1 MEEVKTIFRGP
12 GEWRSQAAKLEAPTT
27 PPDDD
32 PGELAVSGVEE
43 FVRSHKA
50 QMARRRSAKSIG
62 ARDPSLRWPHL
73 YDILRSKGYDKEKAA
88 RISNSRL
95 RFRKKGRLHGL
106 PWQQADNP
114 GALKKVRQEQ
124 ERKKS
129 RTASA
134 LVAACYEKS
143 CAPPPTGAGGSNP
156 GKSKGWTKAS
166 WGGQWDKGDYTIT
179 HASGIGLGPSYS
191 VFHKGKEKNDE
202 YRAMV
207 GGRPAKNL
215 GSPSKLEEA
224 KQLADAH
231 AAAG

>member
-32 PGELAVSGVEE
+32 PGELAVEE

-114 GALKKVRQEQ
+114 SALKKVREEQ
-124 ERKKS
+124 ESKRKKS
-129 RTASA
+129 RAASA
-134 LVAACYEKS
+134 LVASVYA
-143 CAPPPTGAGGSNP
+143 
-156 GKSKGWTKAS
+156 KA
-166 WGGQWDKGDYTIT
+166 
-179 HASGIGLGPSYS
+179 LG
-191 VFHKGKEKNDE
+191 
-202 YRAMV
+202 R
-207 GGRPAKNL
+207 
-215 GSPSKLEEA
+215 
-224 KQLADAH
+224 
-231 AAAG
+231 